1 MTGPIGGVRPAEVK
15 LPDQYRAV
23 EPDLSK
29 RHPLIVLLHGYG
41 ATGVLQDLYLRLSR
55 EANPRGYVVAL
66 PDGTLDST
74 GQRFWNA
81 TDACCDVGGTAPDDV
96 AYVRDL
102 VRQIVARY
110 SVDPGRVY
118 VVGHSNGA
126 FLALRLACERAKQ
139 FAAVVSLAGATWA
152 DASRCQ
158 PEAPIA
164 VLTIHGTVD
173 AVIGYGGGTIARR
186 SPMAN
191 VPYPSA
197 AATIATF
204 ASRNGCE
211 SAATETS
218 PRDFVVDALGPETR
232 PLSYPGCKQGGE
244 TVHWPLRAAGHVPT
258 FSADFVPAL
267 LGFMEGHAR
276 R

>member
-1 MTGPIGGVRPAEVK
+1 
-15 LPDQYRAV
+15 V
-23 EPDLSK
+23 EPDPSK

-41 ATGVLQDLYLRLSR
+41 ATGVLQDLYLDLSR

-66 PDGTLDST
+66 PDGTLNGI

-81 TDACCDVGGTAPDDV
+81 TDACCDIAGGAPDDV

-158 PEAPIA
+158 PEAPIG
-164 VLTIHGTVD
+164 VLTIHGTAD
-173 AVIGYGGGTIARR
+173 PVIAYGGGAIARQ

-197 AATIATF
+197 AETIATF

-211 SAATETS
+211 SAATEAL
-218 PRDFVVDALGPETR
+218 PRDFVVDGLGQETT
-232 PLSYPGCKQGGE
+232 PLIYPGCKQGGE
-244 TVHWPLRAAGHVPT
+244 TAHWPLRGAGHVPT
-258 FSADFVPAL
+258 FGADFVPTL
-267 LGFMEGHAR
+267 LGFLERHAR